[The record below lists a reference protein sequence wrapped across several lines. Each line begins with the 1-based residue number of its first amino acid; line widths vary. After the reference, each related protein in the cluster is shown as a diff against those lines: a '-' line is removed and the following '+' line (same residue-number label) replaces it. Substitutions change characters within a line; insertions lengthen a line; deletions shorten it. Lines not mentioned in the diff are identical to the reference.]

1 MNEYL
6 FSYGT
11 LQKDK
16 VQLETFGRLLQGSND
31 TLIGYKLSTVR
42 ITDDDVLS
50 KSEQEYHLIAIPS
63 EQETDAIDGIIFE
76 ITPEELLAADGYET
90 DAYKREKLTFR
101 SGRTAW
107 VYVAASPASPAH

>member
-16 VQLETFGRLLQGSND
+16 VQLETFGRLLKGSKD
-31 TLIGYKLSTVR
+31 TLTGYKLSTIT
-42 ITDDDVLS
+42 ITDEDVLS
-50 KSEQEYHLIAIPS
+50 KSEQEVHLIAIPS
-63 EQETDAIDGIIFE
+63 EQETDVIDGVIFE
-76 ITPEELLAADGYET
+76 ISHEELLAADSYET
-90 DAYKREKLTFR
+90 DAYQRASLKFK

-107 VYVAASPASPAH
+107 VYIAAAADF

>member
-16 VQLETFGRLLQGSND
+16 VQLETFGRLLNGSKD
-31 TLIGYKLSTVR
+31 TLTGYKLSTIK
-42 ITDDDVLS
+42 ITDEDVLS

-63 EQETDAIDGIIFE
+63 ELETDTIDGVIFE
-76 ITPEELLAADGYET
+76 ITHEELLAADGYET
-90 DAYKREKLTFR
+90 DAYKREKPTFK
-101 SGRTAW
+101 SGREAW
-107 VYVAASPASPAH
+107 VYVAAF

>member
-16 VQLETFGRLLQGSND
+16 VQLETFGRLLRGTKD
-31 TLIGYKLSTVR
+31 TLQNYKLSTVK
-42 ITDDDVLS
+42 ITDEDVLN

-63 EQETDAIDGIIFE
+63 DQEADAIDGVIFE
-76 ITPEELLAADGYET
+76 ITHEELLAADGYET

-107 VYVAASPASPAH
+107 VYIAAAHTP

>member
-16 VQLETFGRLLQGSND
+16 VQLETFGRLLKGSKD
-31 TLIGYKLSTVR
+31 TLTGYKLST
-42 ITDDDVLS
+42 IKIIDEDVLS

-63 EQETDAIDGIIFE
+63 GQEADAIEGVIFE
-76 ITPEELLAADGYET
+76 ITHEELLAADGYET

-107 VYVAASPASPAH
+107 VYIAATDI

>member
-16 VQLETFGRLLQGSND
+16 VQLETFGRLLKGSKD
-31 TLIGYKLSTVR
+31 TLAGYKLSTIK
-42 ITDDDVLS
+42 ITDEDVLS
-50 KSEQEYHLIAIPS
+50 KSEQEVHLIAIPS
-63 EQETDAIDGIIFE
+63 EQETDVIEGVIFE
-76 ITPEELLAADGYET
+76 ISREELQAADGYET
-90 DAYKREKLTFR
+90 DAYQRASLKFK

-107 VYVAASPASPAH
+107 VYIAATGTP